1 MAQVERL
8 ESKLSLLAFMGVFDE
23 LTEKVIPVSVHRGY
37 ICAYMLYMYCTCT
50 LCMSLM
56 CLYIVV
62 K

>member
-37 ICAYMLYMYCTCT
+37 ICAYILYMYWS
-50 LCMSLM
+50 CMSLM